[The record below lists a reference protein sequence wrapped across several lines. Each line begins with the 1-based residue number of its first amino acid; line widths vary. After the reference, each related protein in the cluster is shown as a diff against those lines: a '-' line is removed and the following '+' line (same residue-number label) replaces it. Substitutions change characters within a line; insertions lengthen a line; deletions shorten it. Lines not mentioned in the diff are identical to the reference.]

1 MVPRTKMHR
10 CHKDDLPVWQTMKKA
25 MEYLKLNWHV
35 KREGLRFHSTCTT
48 VGRMHLRHAFGME
61 LRYVAFYTMLFRPS
75 VSCSTESLLH
85 MQLLLDHPTPCFNI
99 ARMARAARAIGKRI
113 PIPRKGL
120 DTQMEPALVPAQ
132 ATQ

>member
-1 MVPRTKMHR
+1 MADNEKSYGVLEAELA
-10 CHKDDLPVWQTMKKA
+10 C
-25 MEYLKLNWHV
+25 E
-35 KREGLRFHSTCTT
+35 KRGLAIPFYVYYCRSYASS
-48 VGRMHLRHAFGME
+48 LRHAFGME